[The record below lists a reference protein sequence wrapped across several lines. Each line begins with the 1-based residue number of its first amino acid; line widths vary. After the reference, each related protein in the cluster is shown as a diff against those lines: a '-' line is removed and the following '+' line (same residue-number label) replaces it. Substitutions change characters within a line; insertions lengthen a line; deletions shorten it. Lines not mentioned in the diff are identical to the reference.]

1 MKSYLTITL
10 VGLFVFF
17 TTSNTTQ
24 ARPVFE
30 STYEQS
36 ERPTVTKKK
45 QKKIV
50 HKSKKRKKFVKTPI
64 VKKVIGS
71 GPVIDKAKPYIGMNA
86 RQLRLPLRLWCADFM
101 NMLFGGKDRRAV
113 SYVSRGTP
121 AAYGCT
127 NCVAVTRRKGGH
139 HVGIVQ
145 GYDPRGNPIL
155 ISGNHGR
162 RVGIGTYSKTA
173 VIAYRYIG

>member
-1 MKSYLTITL
+1 MKSYLTVTL

-24 ARPVFE
+24 ARPVYE

-36 ERPTVTKKK
+36 ERPTIKKK
-45 QKKIV
+45 YKKRVV
-50 HKSKKRKKFVKTPI
+50 HKSKKRKKIIKPPI
-64 VKKVIGS
+64 VKPLVGS
-71 GPVIDKAKPYIGMNA
+71 GPNVDKAKSYVGMNA
-86 RQLRLPLRLWCADFM
+86 RQLGLPSRLWCADFM

-127 NCVAVTRRKGGH
+127 NCVAVTKRRGGH

-145 GYDPRGNPIL
+145 GYDSRGNPIL

-162 RVGIGTYSKTA
+162 RVGIGTYSKSA

>member
-1 MKSYLTITL
+1 MKSYLTVTL

-24 ARPVFE
+24 ARPTFE

-36 ERPTVTKKK
+36 ERPIVTKKK

-50 HKSKKRKKFVKTPI
+50 YKSKKKKIVKTPN
-64 VKKVIGS
+64 VKKVVGA

-86 RQLRLPLRLWCADFM
+86 RQLGLPLRLWCADFM

-127 NCVAVTRRKGGH
+127 NCVAVTKRRGGH

-145 GYDPRGNPIL
+145 GYDSRGNPIL

-162 RVGIGTYSKTA
+162 RVGVGTYSKSV